1 MRQPQVRMNTRE
13 KERPEGCI
21 AERYLDDECLTFISR
36 YLHDVPTRFNQTE
49 RNMEKH
55 EAAGKLSIFSSL
67 ARPFGAALIGYLSEV
82 ELQRIHLFILKN
94 CEEVDDYMRQ

>member
-1 MRQPQVRMNTRE
+1 MGQYKGYVNNRA
-13 KERPEGCI
+13 RPEGCI

-94 CEEVDDYMRQ
+94 CEEVDDYMR